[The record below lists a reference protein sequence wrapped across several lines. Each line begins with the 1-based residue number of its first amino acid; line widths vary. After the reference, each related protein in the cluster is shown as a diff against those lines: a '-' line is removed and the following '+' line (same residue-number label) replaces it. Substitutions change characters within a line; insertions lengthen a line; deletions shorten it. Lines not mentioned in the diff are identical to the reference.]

1 MMDPN
6 SSVIPS
12 SPVYVSS
19 LIENATPNV
28 LEMTY
33 NMALANIVPDASAFS
48 VLVNSAARE
57 VTKVAI
63 SGTNVQ
69 LTMAS
74 SITSGDIVTVSY
86 IKPTGN
92 PLQAPSGGTVSNI
105 TNQPV
110 SNNCINAA
118 PSAIITS
125 PVINSSF
132 TSLANIIITADA
144 LDTDGSVSRVEFY
157 SGGTKLGSTS
167 VAPYSFDWNNV
178 PAGNYSLTVI
188 ATDNLNAK
196 TISSAVTIAVINS
209 NQIPNR
215 HPIVKISNPR
225 KGNTYENLSTIEID
239 ATASDPD
246 GTVSKVEFY
255 NGQTKLVELT
265 SAPYTYIW
273 KNVAAGS
280 YTITAVATDNLSDT
294 TISSPVEFV
303 VGTPVKYDVNS
314 DIINLYPNPNDG
326 HFSIEFI
333 NPLQNE
339 RSQIIIADLAG
350 KQIYN
355 GPVLKEE
362 TLKQFDLSNSRPGIY
377 VMIIKDKGILVT
389 KKFIKN

>member
-1 MMDPN
+1 
-6 SSVIPS
+6 
-12 SPVYVSS
+12 
-19 LIENATPNV
+19 
-28 LEMTY
+28 
-33 NMALANIVPDASAFS
+33 
-48 VLVNSAARE
+48 
-57 VTKVAI
+57 
-63 SGTNVQ
+63 
-69 LTMAS
+69 
-74 SITSGDIVTVSY
+74 
-86 IKPTGN
+86 
-92 PLQAPSGGTVSNI
+92 
-105 TNQPV
+105 
-110 SNNCINAA
+110 
-118 PSAIITS
+118 
-125 PVINSSF
+125 
-132 TSLANIIITADA
+132 LANIIITADA